1 MDPQDARSSAV
12 VVEEDE
18 RFFLNGRTEIAFAP
32 DDLIHRA
39 AA

>member
-12 VVEEDE
+12 EVAEDE
-18 RFFLNGRTEIAFAP
+18 RFFLRGRIEIAFAP

-39 AA
+39 TA